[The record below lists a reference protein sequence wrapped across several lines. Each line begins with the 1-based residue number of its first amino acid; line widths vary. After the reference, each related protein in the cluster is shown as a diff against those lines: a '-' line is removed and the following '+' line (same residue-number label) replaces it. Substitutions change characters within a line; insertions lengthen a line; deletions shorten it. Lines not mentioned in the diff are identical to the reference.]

1 VGTITHNRRGHC
13 HVPILETLDGPDF
26 NEPLHRLLEASAH
39 AHSRRLH
46 HNDRLDEYLE
56 EVISDYRDFF
66 DVLTTQLPELKTFC
80 HGYDW
85 MRHLSLVDHART
97 EDSRA
102 AAVPDHQGRGR
113 SVRLEQL
120 AGDAKY
126 QGNVIYVYCRNTV
139 GNKAKWFDEIHPRDP
154 GFGRVAGKF
163 KTAIDKALKGVA

>member
-1 VGTITHNRRGHC
+1 MLIRGDYIIMH
-13 HVPILETLDGPDF
+13 
-26 NEPLHRLLEASAH
+26 
-39 AHSRRLH
+39 
-46 HNDRLDEYLE
+46 RLDEYLE

-85 MRHLSLVDHART
+85 IRHLSLVDHART

-113 SVRLEQL
+113 SVQRT
-120 AGDAKY
+120 AGAARGRR
-126 QGNVIYVYCRNTV
+126 QVSGNVIYVDCRNTV